1 MYETELEQIITDD
14 RSIYE
19 SLREYAL
26 NAVPELYDGII
37 LYSDDYSL
45 GALYSL
51 EKNINNAVN
60 DTLVIGTNGNDA
72 ITNSGEY
79 AIVNG
84 GKGNIPFA
92 VRQIM
97 LSL

>member
-1 MYETELEQIITDD
+1 MGNFIFNIQMF
-14 RSIYE
+14 
-19 SLREYAL
+19 A
-26 NAVPELYDGII
+26 
-37 LYSDDYSL
+37 
-45 GALYSL
+45 
-51 EKNINNAVN
+51 NINNAVN